1 VSNRTHAYIS
11 CCKTLKLRC
20 LLASA
25 VAQLTAAGKR
35 KRSQAFAAAAG
46 TESGL
51 IWELK
56 GECRAVGHRMGA
68 CRTNSQSLS
77 HCQGV
82 VVPYHCL
89 RQLNG
94 DSNCCYCALHLGA
107 EG

>member
-1 VSNRTHAYIS
+1 LVSHRPHAYIS

-46 TESGL
+46 TESSL

-56 GECRAVGHRMGA
+56 GEA
-68 CRTNSQSLS
+68 CEL
-77 HCQGV
+77 V
-82 VVPYHCL
+82 L
-89 RQLNG
+89 
-94 DSNCCYCALHLGA
+94 
-107 EG
+107 